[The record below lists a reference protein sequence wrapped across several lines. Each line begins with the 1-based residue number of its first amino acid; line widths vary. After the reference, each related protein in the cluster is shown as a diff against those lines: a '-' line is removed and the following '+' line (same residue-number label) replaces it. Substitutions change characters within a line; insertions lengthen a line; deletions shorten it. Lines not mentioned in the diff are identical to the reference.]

1 MPNIENGFKGQCF
14 KSKLW
19 LAWHLAYMHTL
30 GGAREQLLGKY
41 DVAEILNTRICSLR
55 KEQ

>member
-30 GGAREQLLGKY
+30 GGPVSSSLANMTLLKY
-41 DVAEILNTRICSLR
+41 LIL
-55 KEQ
+55 EYAH